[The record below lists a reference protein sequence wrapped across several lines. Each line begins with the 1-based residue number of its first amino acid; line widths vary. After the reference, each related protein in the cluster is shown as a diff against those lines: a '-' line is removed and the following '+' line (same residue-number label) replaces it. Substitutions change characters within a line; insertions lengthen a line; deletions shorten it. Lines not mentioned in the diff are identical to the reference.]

1 MNNKILSLLGFASK
15 SGNLS
20 YGFSSCLEAL
30 ERKKA
35 KLIICAKSLSEKTKL
50 IVCGADL
57 SEKTK
62 KEITFHAQKTGVEV
76 LTLKTVDIFTLS
88 NSIGHKC
95 GVISVNETGFAKSL
109 KEEILNDK

>member
-20 YGFSSCLEAL
+20 YGFASCLETL
-30 ERKKA
+30 NKRNA
-35 KLIICAKSLSEKTKL
+35 KLIICAN
-50 IVCGADL
+50 DL

-62 KEITFHAQKTGVEV
+62 KEITFHAEKLSIEV
-76 LTLKTVDIFTLS
+76 LTLETADIFTLS

>member
-1 MNNKILSLLGFASK
+1 MTVCKGNLKAMNNKTLSLLGFASK

-20 YGFSSCLEAL
+20 YGFASCLEAL
-30 ERKKA
+30 GRKKA
-35 KLIICAKSLSEKTKL
+35 KLIICAK
-50 IVCGADL
+50 GL

-62 KEITFHAQKTGVEV
+62 KEITFHAEKVSIEV
-76 LTLKTVDIFTLS
+76 LTLKNVDIFTLS

-95 GVISVNETGFAKSL
+95 GVISVNEIGFAKSL

>member
-20 YGFSSCLEAL
+20 FGFSSCLEAL
-30 ERKKA
+30 NRKKA
-35 KLIICAKSLSEKTKL
+35 KL

-95 GVISVNETGFAKSL
+95 GIISVNETGFAKSL

>member
-20 YGFSSCLEAL
+20 FGFSSCLEAL
-30 ERKKA
+30 NRKKA
-35 KLIICAKSLSEKTKL
+35 KLI
-50 IVCGADL
+50 VCSVDL

-62 KEITFHAQKTGVEV
+62 KEITFHAEKVSIEV
-76 LTLKTVDIFTLS
+76 LTLKNVDIFTLS

>member
-20 YGFSSCLEAL
+20 YGFASCLETL
-30 ERKKA
+30 NKRNA
-35 KLIICAKSLSEKTKL
+35 KLIICAN
-50 IVCGADL
+50 DL

-62 KEITFHAQKTGVEV
+62 KEITFHAEKVSIEV
-76 LTLKTVDIFTLS
+76 LTLKNVDIFTLS

>member
-1 MNNKILSLLGFASK
+1 MNSKILSLLGFASK
-15 SGNLS
+15 SGNLRF
-20 YGFSSCLEAL
+20 GFASCLEVL
-30 ERKKA
+30 GRKKA
-35 KLIICAKSLSEKTKL
+35 KLIICAN
-50 IVCGADL
+50 DL

-62 KEITFHAQKTGVEV
+62 KEITFHAEKTGIEV

-95 GVISVNETGFAKSL
+95 VVISVNETGFAKSL

>member
-30 ERKKA
+30 GRKKA
-35 KLIICAKSLSEKTKL
+35 KL

-62 KEITFHAQKTGVEV
+62 KEITFHASQTGIEV

>member
-30 ERKKA
+30 GRKKA
-35 KLIICAKSLSEKTKL
+35 KLIICA
-50 IVCGADL
+50 ADL

-62 KEITFHAQKTGVEV
+62 KEITFHAEKSGVEV
-76 LTLKTVDIFTLS
+76 LTLENTDIFTLS